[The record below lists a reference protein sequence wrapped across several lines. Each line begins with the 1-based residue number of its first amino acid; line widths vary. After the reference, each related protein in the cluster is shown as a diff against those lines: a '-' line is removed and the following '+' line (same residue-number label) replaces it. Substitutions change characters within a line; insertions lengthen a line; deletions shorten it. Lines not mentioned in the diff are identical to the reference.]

1 MTDTIESIVAAA
13 MAGDDYARHRATLLG
28 GETMTVVPIIFAGD
42 LARALE
48 ISEDDVELART
59 KKLPFAQYWARN
71 QYERKP

>member
-1 MTDTIESIVAAA
+1 
-13 MAGDDYARHRATLLG
+13 
-28 GETMTVVPIIFAGD
+28 MTVVPIIFAGD

-48 ISEDDVELART
+48 ISEDDVFELART